1 MKRFCYIFL
10 SLWVFA
16 SCSNDDVESSDVTLE
31 VRDYVEETIY
41 NFKEDQAV
49 YLWATKSWADK
60 GVSKVEYV
68 VDASVLDN
76 YNQEHG
82 TTLKLLPESCY
93 HAEQTVF
100 EVTDEMKYAKFKVM
114 CSPDKI
120 VELGTY
126 GKIEYALPYRIYVNG
141 QAAEDR
147 YGTVI
152 VAFNVLQPLALIE
165 AGIDSVY
172 FHHEDELSLDFSC
185 SLNFDNRLTIPVNFF
200 ADATLVSDFNAEYG
214 ADYEAVPSEVVT
226 WETSQVTFERKE
238 TEKKVL
244 FNVKGDM
251 IPVGVSLLPIRMDVD
266 SQGVSVDPLSD
277 RKYFLFFNDMIA
289 QSNWEASVSK
299 TWKGSGD
306 ILIDGSLGDNWMVA
320 GEASEFWVIL
330 SLKDEN
336 KVANFT
342 GVEMYVQDYD
352 PNKVGQKKAEIY
364 VSMDKEEWELAGTY
378 NFKTEGGKPNLDAQR
393 VYFPKITGKHIKIN
407 IAEWE
412 NSPYI
417 GFREVAAMGEI
428 KDK

>member
-126 GKIEYALPYRIYVNG
+126 GKIEYALPYRIYDYTG
-141 QAAEDR
+141 
-147 YGTVI
+147 
-152 VAFNVLQPLALIE
+152 
-165 AGIDSVY
+165 
-172 FHHEDELSLDFSC
+172 ELFC
-185 SLNFDNRLTIPVNFF
+185 
-200 ADATLVSDFNAEYG
+200 
-214 ADYEAVPSEVVT
+214 
-226 WETSQVTFERKE
+226 
-238 TEKKVL
+238 
-244 FNVKGDM
+244 
-251 IPVGVSLLPIRMDVD
+251 
-266 SQGVSVDPLSD
+266 
-277 RKYFLFFNDMIA
+277 
-289 QSNWEASVSK
+289 
-299 TWKGSGD
+299 
-306 ILIDGSLGDNWMVA
+306 
-320 GEASEFWVIL
+320 
-330 SLKDEN
+330 
-336 KVANFT
+336 
-342 GVEMYVQDYD
+342 
-352 PNKVGQKKAEIY
+352 
-364 VSMDKEEWELAGTY
+364 
-378 NFKTEGGKPNLDAQR
+378 
-393 VYFPKITGKHIKIN
+393 
-407 IAEWE
+407 
-412 NSPYI
+412 
-417 GFREVAAMGEI
+417 
-428 KDK
+428 

>member
-1 MKRFCYIFL
+1 
-10 SLWVFA
+10 
-16 SCSNDDVESSDVTLE
+16 
-31 VRDYVEETIY
+31 
-41 NFKEDQAV
+41 
-49 YLWATKSWADK
+49 
-60 GVSKVEYV
+60 
-68 VDASVLDN
+68 
-76 YNQEHG
+76 
-82 TTLKLLPESCY
+82 
-93 HAEQTVF
+93 
-100 EVTDEMKYAKFKVM
+100 
-114 CSPDKI
+114 
-120 VELGTY
+120 
-126 GKIEYALPYRIYVNG
+126 
-141 QAAEDR
+141 
-147 YGTVI
+147 
-152 VAFNVLQPLALIE
+152 
-165 AGIDSVY
+165 
-172 FHHEDELSLDFSC
+172 
-185 SLNFDNRLTIPVNFF
+185 
-200 ADATLVSDFNAEYG
+200 
-214 ADYEAVPSEVVT
+214 
-226 WETSQVTFERKE
+226 
-238 TEKKVL
+238 
-244 FNVKGDM
+244 M

-352 PNKVGQKKAEIY
+352 LNKVGQKKAEIY

-407 IAEWE
+407 IVEWE